1 MSVSYGGSS
10 ITFEDGSIVS
20 SGSAGFK
27 NKIINGAMMI
37 DQRNGGASVTP
48 TSNVFGPDRWTPQ
61 LSQSSK
67 FSYRQM
73 DSANSA
79 VSNYE
84 SGSAPTGFTNSL
96 KITSSSAYTP
106 VTGDYMLIR
115 QHIEGYNIADL
126 DWGLATAKTVTVS
139 FWVKSSLT
147 GSHSFSVYNHD
158 GSRSYPVLYT
168 INVSNTWEYKTI
180 VIPGDTSGTWKRDSS
195 IGISIAFSIGSG
207 ATYSGTSGVWA
218 GSWYPAAT
226 GAVPLIGTSGATL
239 YITGVQFEKGTTAS
253 SFEFRSYTK
262 ELMLCQ
268 RYYFQINCG
277 GNGSQYYA
285 IQGQVSGGNYAMW
298 KINCPT
304 PLRVAPSISISPAYN
319 AGSGWQINITGLN
332 NYAFTGNPSNGGYD
346 GNTNLALN
354 IPLSG
359 VSSSYFCLTCIPYTP
374 TGASA
379 NYIYFSSEF

>member
-20 SGSAGFK
+20 SGSQGFK

-37 DQRNGGASVTP
+37 DQRNSGASVTP

-61 LSQSSK
+61 ISQASK

-73 DSANSA
+73 ESANTS

-84 SGSAPTGFTNSL
+84 SSSAPTGFTNSL

-126 DWGLATAKTVTVS
+126 DWGSASAKTVTVS
-139 FWVKSSLT
+139 FWVKSSLV
-147 GSHSFSVYNHD
+147 GSHSFSVFNHD

-168 INVSNTWEYKTI
+168 INVANTWEYKTI
-180 VIPGDTSGTWKRDSS
+180 VIPGDTSGTWKRDTS

-207 ATYSGTSGVWA
+207 ATYSGPSGAWA
-218 GSWYPAAT
+218 GAWYPAAT

-239 YITGVQFEKGTTAS
+239 YITGVQFEKGTAAS

-268 RYYFQINCG
+268 RYYWQIYLG
-277 GNGSQYYA
+277 GNQTQYYS
-285 IQGQVSGGNYAMW
+285 IQGYVSGAAQAIW
-298 KINCPT
+298 KIN
-304 PLRVAPSISISPAYN
+304 APVPMRTAPALSISPTYN
-319 AGSGWQINITGLN
+319 TGSGWQVNVTAITNSALSSAPSVIN
-332 NYAFTGNPSNGGYD
+332 YD
-346 GNTNLALN
+346 GNTNLA
-354 IPLSG
+354 IYCPIATI
-359 VSSSYFCLTCIPYTP
+359 SSSYYCLVCIPYCP
-374 TGASA
+374 TGTN
-379 NYIYFSSEF
+379 NYMYFSSEF